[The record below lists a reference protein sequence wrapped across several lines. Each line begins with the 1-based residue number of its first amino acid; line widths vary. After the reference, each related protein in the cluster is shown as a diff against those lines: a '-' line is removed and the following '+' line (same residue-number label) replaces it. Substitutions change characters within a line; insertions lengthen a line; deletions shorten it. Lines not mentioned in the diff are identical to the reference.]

1 MKCGCIL
8 RTILMKSC
16 HGGGG
21 VSGVNGSGERRKK
34 RFKYDNFPR
43 SFFLFHFVTRQ
54 FVDLSERGW
63 GGVMWGL
70 AVERKYWRLMEFELS
85 PP

>member
-43 SFFLFHFVTRQ
+43 SFFFVSFCDATVCRLERTR
-54 FVDLSERGW
+54 VGRGNV
-63 GGVMWGL
+63 GS
-70 AVERKYWRLMEFELS
+70 RSRT
-85 PP
+85 